1 MRKLPLNTAKVDK
14 NFQGG
19 QALLIVLLTMAV
31 ILTVVLSV
39 VSRSVTDV
47 TVTTYEEDALRAF
60 SAAEAGIEEK
70 LLNPSLGSF
79 GPVLLGDPSYK
90 YEGEVTAPSELDS
103 TFLYKDKL
111 ISGDIATF
119 WLVSHDAD
127 GNLSCNGLD
136 CFDGAALDICWEDPT
151 YTYADNNLRPAIEVL
166 LFYDDMYHSAK
177 S

>member
-1 MRKLPLNTAKVDK
+1 MRKLPLNRAKVDK

-19 QALLIVLLTMAV
+19 QALLIVLLAMAV
-31 ILTVVLSV
+31 MLTVVLSV
-39 VSRSVTDV
+39 ASRSVTDV

-90 YEGEVTAPSELDS
+90 
-103 TFLYKDKL
+103 DKL

-151 YTYADNNLRPAIEVL
+151 YTYAD
-166 LFYDDMYHSAK
+166 
-177 S
+177 